1 MSAVYENFRPETG
14 DILLF
19 LSSFLL
25 SKIKADVPVNIAEK
39 ASHIPI
45 KTFSLCVRFIY
56 VKI

>member
-25 SKIKADVPVNIAEK
+25 RKIKVVVNIAEK

-45 KTFSLCVRFIY
+45 KTFSLCV
-56 VKI
+56 KI